1 MDAEILD
8 GFEGRTDGCGSE
20 LGLGSGAGVKEE
32 MGVGCGVLLG
42 FWRVSGVKVG
52 DDDALADVGVGDFT
66 EEGGL
71 GGVGDMEAGD
81 AAVEP
86 EASGGGEVGVGFGLE
101 VDEDADAVAA
111 SLVDEVIEIVKS
123 AEGWVNGLGIW
134 SGVCEQD
141 GVDAQ

>member
-1 MDAEILD
+1 M
-8 GFEGRTDGCGSE
+8 
-20 LGLGSGAGVKEE
+20 
-32 MGVGCGVLLG
+32 LG
-42 FWRVSGVKVG
+42 FWWVGGVDVG

-71 GGVGDMEAGD
+71 GGVGDVEAGD

-86 EASGGGEVGVGFGLE
+86 EAGGGGEVGVGFGLE
-101 VDEDADAVAA
+101 IDEDADAVAA
-111 SLVDEVIEIVKS
+111 GLVDEVVEIVKS
-123 AEGWVNGLGIW
+123 AEGGVDGLGVW